1 MRRQAHMQ
9 APAVIRVRK
18 NCDMSSL
25 NVRRLAILVVCLAV
39 GLLFWD
45 SPLLWPLKVLV
56 VMIHETGHAVAS
68 LLVGGSVDSI
78 SVSGNEGGQCLSRLP
93 DSALG
98 AIVVYSAG
106 YVGSALVGGVLL
118 LSTYRYRARRWML
131 GAAAGWLVVMALLYG
146 RDVFTIAFCLGTAA
160 VLALAARFLPVELV
174 DVVNLFLAAFCALYA
189 VFDLRSDLWDGATR
203 AQSDAALLARITYVP
218 AIAWAALWTAASL
231 AILGAFLWRALRSPA
246 RPVAPLAVARARG

>member
-1 MRRQAHMQ
+1 
-9 APAVIRVRK
+9 
-18 NCDMSSL
+18 MSTL
-25 NVRRLAILVVCLAV
+25 NLRRLAILVVCLAV
-39 GLLFWD
+39 GLLLWD
-45 SPLLWPLKVLV
+45 SPVLWPLKVLV

-68 LLVGGSVDSI
+68 LLVGGTVDRI
-78 SVSGNEGGQCLSRLP
+78 SVSGNEAGQCLSRLP

-131 GAAAGWLVVMALLYG
+131 GAAAAWLVVMALLYG
-146 RDVFTIAFCLGTAA
+146 RDPFTVFFCLGTAG
-160 VLALAARFLPVELV
+160 ALAAGARWLPSDLV

-203 AQSDAALLARITYVP
+203 AHSDAALLAQITYVP
-218 AIAWAALWTAASL
+218 AILWAALWSLASL
-231 AILGAFLWRALRSPA
+231 AILGLFLWRALQAPPLPA
-246 RPVAPLAVARARG
+246 RQLSVARS

>member
-1 MRRQAHMQ
+1 
-9 APAVIRVRK
+9 
-18 NCDMSSL
+18 MSTL
-25 NVRRLAILVVCLAV
+25 NLRRLAILVVCLAV
-39 GLLFWD
+39 GLLLWD
-45 SPLLWPLKVLV
+45 SPVLWPLKVLV

-68 LLVGGSVDSI
+68 LLVGGTVDRI
-78 SVSGNEGGQCLSRLP
+78 SVSGNEAGQCLSRLP

-131 GAAAGWLVVMALLYG
+131 GAAAAWLVVMALLYG
-146 RDVFTIAFCLGTAA
+146 RDPFTVFFCLGTAG
-160 VLALAARFLPVELV
+160 ALAAGARWLPSNLV

-203 AQSDAALLARITYVP
+203 AHSDAALLAQITYVP
-218 AIAWAALWTAASL
+218 AILWAALWSLASL
-231 AILGAFLWRALRSPA
+231 AILGLFLWRALQAPPLPA
-246 RPVAPLAVARARG
+246 RQLSVARS

>member
-1 MRRQAHMQ
+1 M
-9 APAVIRVRK
+9 
-18 NCDMSSL
+18 NTL
-25 NVRRLAILVVCLAV
+25 NLRRLAVLVVCLAV
-39 GLLFWD
+39 GLLLWD
-45 SPLLWPLKVLV
+45 SPVLWPLKVLV

-68 LLVGGSVDSI
+68 LLVGGSVDRI

-131 GAAAGWLVVMALLYG
+131 GAAAVWLVVMALLYG
-146 RDVFTIAFCLGTAA
+146 RDAFTLAFCLGTAGA
-160 VLALAARFLPVELV
+160 LGLAARFLPQDLV
-174 DVVNLFLAAFCALYA
+174 DVVNLFLAAFCSLYA

-203 AQSDAALLARITYVP
+203 ARSDAALLAQITYVP
-218 AIAWAALWTAASL
+218 SVVWAALWTLASL
-231 AILGAFLWRALRSPA
+231 AILGAFLWRALQAPKLAA
-246 RPVAPLAVARARG
+246 RPLAVARAR